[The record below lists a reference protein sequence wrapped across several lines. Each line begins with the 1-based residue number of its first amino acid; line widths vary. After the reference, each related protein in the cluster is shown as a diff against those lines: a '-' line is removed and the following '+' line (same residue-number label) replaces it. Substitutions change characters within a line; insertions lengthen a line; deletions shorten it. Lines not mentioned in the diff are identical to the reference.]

1 MILGD
6 GVCHLC
12 QKHGFPH
19 FWRRNDHASLSF
31 ANGGNKVDDASR
43 QFFRTCFQPQFFL
56 RINGGQFLKIRSSG
70 CHVRAVAIDGL
81 YKNQGAEFLPFSCRT
96 QNAFDGI
103 PCFQP
108 KTANLGGRNIN
119 IPCAGQEVFRSQKA
133 KTIGHDLQN
142 AFALLLIFPLGA
154 FTAFLLMGFFSGHF
168 CRFFRKTTN
177 SHIFDIF
184 RRGL

>member
-1 MILGD
+1 MVLGD

-19 FWRRNDHASLSF
+19 FWRRNDHTSLTF

-43 QFFRTCFQPQFFL
+43 QLLRTCFQPQFFL

-81 YKNQGAEFLPFSCRT
+81 YKNQGTEFLPFSSRT
-96 QNAFDGI
+96 ENTFDSV

-119 IPCAGQEVFRSQKA
+119 IPCSGQEIFRSQKA
-133 KTIGHDLQN
+133 KTICHDFQN
-142 AFALLLIFPLGA
+142 PFTLLLIFPLGA
-154 FTAFLLMGFFSGHF
+154 FVVFRLRHFFLWHL

-177 SHIFDIF
+177 SHIFGIF
-184 RRGL
+184 RQRL